1 MLNLKNKIHQISS
14 KLEQSLPIDNALV
27 NTLYTLSIKSLLT
40 AIVFTILI
48 TIFLYSELTNDIVI
62 WGSVLVIFIS
72 FRLYNAYLFKT
83 TPQIYSIGTWYKKFV
98 IFAFLTGMMVSALGA
113 VYIHYLNDYY
123 QLFVLA
129 SLVGLTAGA
138 TTSLSSDFRIAIV
151 YISIIMIPL
160 IVSMAMLKTSLAF
173 ILPVILT
180 LFFLSQILMIFN
192 SYTQE
197 KEIQDLKLQQNV
209 LHNLFSEAPLGM
221 FSYDNNLKL
230 MNANKHLQKM
240 FERKDTHIAGMN
252 LNSLNDTRFI
262 DMLNHVLTQGPQS
275 YTGPYVAINGKL
287 FWVEATGFPFR
298 NSNNT
303 ILGGIG
309 IIEDKTKEHMNKKEL
324 ESLHLTLQKQVEKN
338 EFLLDENKQ
347 FIADMVHQIR
357 TPLTVIMTNSSL
369 IEMKSESQISSY
381 TTQINSA
388 INMLSNSYEDLSYII
403 SNDTIVYKPIEIN
416 LTDFLHERVDFFEV
430 IADANGKTIH
440 TDIANDINVYMNDI
454 ELERIIDNNLSNA
467 IKHSNDKSQ
476 IEVVLEKN
484 DSGIVL
490 KFISMGRNIS
500 DVSLIFDKNYTETHK
515 AKRSLGLGLS
525 MVKNICEKNSIAY
538 RAHSEKD
545 INTFTYV
552 FKG

>member
-1 MLNLKNKIHQISS
+1 VLNLKNKIHQISS
-14 KLEQSLPIDNALV
+14 RLKQSLPIDNTLV
-27 NTLYTLSIKSLLT
+27 GTLYTLSVKSLLT
-40 AIVFTILI
+40 AIVFAILI
-48 TIFLYSELTNDIVI
+48 AIFLYSELTYSIVL
-62 WGSVLVIFIS
+62 WGIILVAFLS
-72 FRLYNAYLFKT
+72 FRLYYAYLFKT
-83 TPQIYSIGTWYKKFV
+83 APQIHSIETWYKKFV
-98 IFAFLTGMMVSALGA
+98 IFAFLTGIMVSALGA

-123 QLFVLA
+123 QLFILA

-151 YISIIMIPL
+151 YISIIMLPL

-173 ILPVILT
+173 ILPVMLT
-180 LFFLSQILMIFN
+180 LFFFSQILMIFN

-197 KEIQDLKLQQNV
+197 KEIQDLKVQQNV

-221 FSYDNNLKL
+221 FSYDKNLKIL
-230 MNANKHLQKM
+230 DANKHLQKM
-240 FERKDTHIAGMN
+240 FERKDTNLVGMN

-262 DMLNHVLTQGPQS
+262 DMLNHVINQGPKS

-298 NSNNT
+298 NSNDN

-309 IIEDKTKEHMNKKEL
+309 IIEDKTNEHMNQKEL
-324 ESLHLTLQKQVEKN
+324 ESLHITLQKQVEKN

-369 IEMKSESQISSY
+369 IEMKSESRISSY

-416 LTDFLHERVDFFEV
+416 FTDFINERVDFFEV
-430 IADANGKTIH
+430 IALANGKTIQ
-440 TDIANDINVYMNDI
+440 TNIANDLNVYMNDI
-454 ELERIIDNNLSNA
+454 ELERLIDNNLSNA

-500 DVSLIFDKNYTETHK
+500 DVSLIFDKNYTETHS
-515 AKRSLGLGLS
+515 AKRSLGLGLN
-525 MVKNICEKNSIAY
+525 MVKNICEKNNIDYSAY
-538 RAHSEKD
+538 SDKG

-552 FKG
+552 FKD